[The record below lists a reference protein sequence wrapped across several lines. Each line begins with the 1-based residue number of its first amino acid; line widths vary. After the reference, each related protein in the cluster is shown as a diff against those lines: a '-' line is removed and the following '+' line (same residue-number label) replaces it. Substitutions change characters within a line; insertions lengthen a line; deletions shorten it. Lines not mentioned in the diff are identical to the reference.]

1 MNNQLTWRYYF
12 VTLCNKLFSILKYNI
27 ALSDQSWLLRQDND
41 VYLGNF
47 PR

>member
-1 MNNQLTWRYYF
+1 LTHF
-12 VTLCNKLFSILKYNI
+12 VTNCVQSKVSYR
-27 ALSDQSWLLRQDND
+27 ALSDQRWLLRQDND